1 MDLILYYLIGCLA
14 GFGITHT
21 FTIPY
26 KEDGKMSDFRLYIYG
41 TLSSWLTVIVFL
53 IGVFVGFVRRFGGD
67 AD

>member
-1 MDLILYYLIGCLA
+1 VDIVLYYLIGCLV
-14 GFGITHT
+14 GFGVTHT

-26 KEDGKMSDFRLYIYG
+26 KEGGKMSDFNLYIYG
-41 TLSSWLTVIVFL
+41 TLSLTVIVFL